1 MKIALILINLF
12 CFHLISFANNDV
24 FREAHLKKLSEADGV
39 KFIGELRIPFN
50 VPNSDL
56 KCYGWN
62 YNPGLDSAIIQYS
75 INGDIEGT
83 TMKETLASRI
93 LNAWENRDIGRNFR
107 AMGFKDIAVM
117 ITYKK
122 GIFATTSTVY
132 SSAKNSWYTVDD
144 YTALS
149 F

>member
-1 MKIALILINLF
+1 
-12 CFHLISFANNDV
+12 
-24 FREAHLKKLSEADGV
+24 
-39 KFIGELRIPFN
+39 
-50 VPNSDL
+50 
-56 KCYGWN
+56 
-62 YNPGLDSAIIQYS
+62 
-75 INGDIEGT
+75 
-83 TMKETLASRI
+83 MKETLASRI